1 MTYGHFIDGHIKDN
15 PTCYA
20 AHVAA
25 QKKIA
30 DQNKAR
36 FFGGSTKPANAKAD
50 GGSRAPA
57 FDPAEKGGLQ
67 KSLDPNRRF
76 YKGRAACALVC
87 LLLAS
92 DSLVLTGHEAWLSF
106 LSLCP

>member
-25 QKKIA
+25 QTKIA

-57 FDPAEKGGLQ
+57 FDPAEKRGLQ
-67 KSLDPNRRF
+67 KPLDPIEVMSEAKVGLHAF
-76 YKGRAACALVC
+76 LFACC
-87 LLLAS
+87 S
-92 DSLVLTGHEAWLSF
+92 RLVLWH
-106 LSLCP
+106 

>member
-15 PTCYA
+15 LTCYA
-20 AHVAA
+20 AQVAA

-36 FFGGSTKPANAKAD
+36 FFGGLTKPANAKAN

-67 KSLDPNRRF
+67 KPLDPNRRF